1 MSTVTQRDL
10 VDVARQLGP
19 TLRANARLS
28 DRDGRLPTDSL
39 SALREA
45 GLFRMYVPRSLGGLQ
60 VDPVTFARVQE
71 ELSRHDSAAGWILQ
85 ATGSSAWWCS
95 RLPTETA
102 QEIYGDDPDQV
113 LAVSFAFPFEGVP
126 VDGGLLLSGQR
137 PFASNVSDASWVWVT
152 ALTMDS
158 GKPVTLAGQPV
169 VRAAFFRSSEARI
182 VNTWDT
188 LGMRGTDSNDVA
200 VENLVVPERRTFRIG
215 IDHSPGPL
223 YDGPLYRVPAML
235 TVASYMP
242 AVALGIARD
251 AIDEFIT
258 LATRKTPFAST
269 TTLRERATAQ
279 AKLGRAEGLLRSA
292 RAFLYDR
299 LTWGWEQTV
308 AGEEL
313 TLEQRTE
320 VLLACVHTIAAAAQA
335 VDLVYSAAGTSA
347 IYKRGRIEQHFRDAN
362 VLRQQG
368 FVSESRF
375 ESVGQ
380 VELGLPP
387 DLTFIAL

>member
-1 MSTVTQRDL
+1 MSTVAQRDL
-10 VDVARQLGP
+10 VDVARQLAP

-28 DRDGRLPTDSL
+28 DRDGRLPADSL

-251 AIDEFIT
+251 AIDEFIA

-313 TLEQRTE
+313 PLEQRTE